1 MNQSRGQFAHRH
13 QYEAPLMQ
21 ARMGHL
27 ELWRI
32 DEFLVE
38 KQQIQVDFPGFVA
51 GVRERFGYSLA
62 LASHRTFDRQQ

>member
-27 ELWRI
+27 ELRRV
-32 DEFLVE
+32 DKFLVE

-51 GVRERFGYSLA
+51 GARERLWAFGSA
-62 LASHRTFDRQQ
+62 CVPSNVR